1 MPNTPTSFDD
11 LKRIR
16 LLELKAAQERNARLQ
31 TVDPFGKLGFT
42 PNPGPQTAFLA
53 ADEQDILYG
62 GAAGGSKSTSLLMY
76 ALRACADFPGLQA
89 FWFRRSFP
97 ELEHSVLRMLGRW
110 RYGKQLGASY
120 NRQLHELT
128 FSNGSILTF
137 AHAKNLE
144 EATAYQSAEINLL
157 LIDERTTIPPDVI
170 DMLYTRVRS
179 GVVGVPCLGIRSAT
193 NPGNIGH
200 SRVLTEYVE
209 ATGYGQKVITDSFG
223 RSRRFI
229 QARASDTPQL
239 GEDYI
244 KSLAGLPEHLRKAF
258 LDGDWSVFQG
268 QVFSEWRYDRHTVEP
283 FQVPDIWQKYAG
295 MDWGF
300 TAPFA
305 VVWAALDE
313 DRRLW
318 VFRDMSAKQLTAERQ
333 AQEVLAAETRAEWN
347 IIRFR
352 DPATKQRNGA
362 GTSVAEAWSQAGL
375 VTVDAPND
383 RVSGWQTLHHW
394 LADGPACRMHA
405 EQGLALCPKLH
416 VMRNCTEVIR
426 TLPALPYRT
435 LGNVEDADT
444 QADDH
449 IPDGLRYLVMGIGGV
464 ADPIDVDSWTAPPS
478 RFDTDPR
485 ARRSDDRPVL
495 TADW

>member
-1 MPNTPTSFDD
+1 MPNMPTSFAE
-11 LKRIR
+11 LKRSK
-16 LLELKAAQERNARLQ
+16 LLELRDKQARNSQLK
-31 TVDPFGKLGFT
+31 TVDPFTTLGFV
-42 PNPGPQTAFLA
+42 PNPGPQTAFLE

-76 ALRACADFPGLQA
+76 GLRACAQYPGLQA

-110 RYGKQLGASY
+110 RYGRTLGASY
-120 NRQLHELT
+120 NRQAHELT
-128 FSNGSILTF
+128 FANGSILTF

-179 GVVGVPCLGIRSAT
+179 GVAGVPCLGIRSAT

-200 SRVLTEYVE
+200 SRVLTDYVE
-209 ATGYGQKVITDSFG
+209 ATDYGRKVIVDGSG

-239 GEDYI
+239 GEDYV
-244 KSLAGLPEHLRKAF
+244 KSLAGLPEHLRRAF
-258 LDGDWSVFQG
+258 LDGDWTVFQG
-268 QVFSEWRYDRHTVEP
+268 QVFAEWRYDRHTVEP
-283 FQVPDIWQKYAG
+283 FDVPDMWQKYAG

-318 VFRDMSAKQLTAERQ
+318 VYRDMSAKQLTAERQ
-333 AQEVLAAETRAEWN
+333 AQEVLSAESTSRADWN

-362 GTSVAEAWSQAGL
+362 GTSVAEAWAQAGL

-383 RVSGWQTLHHW
+383 RVSGWQTVHHW
-394 LADGPACRMHA
+394 LADGPACRLHQELGWTM
-405 EQGLALCPKLH
+405 CPKLH
-416 VMRNCTEVIR
+416 VMRNCIEVIR
-426 TLPALPYRT
+426 TIPALPYRT

-449 IPDGLRYLVMGIGGV
+449 IPDALRYLVAGMSGAAPEPQI
-464 ADPIDVDSWTAPPS
+464 ATAPKD
-478 RFDTDPR
+478 RWDTAGLSSSPL
-485 ARRSDDRPVL
+485 AME
-495 TADW
+495 W